1 MAASETRAI
10 DALPL
15 ESLRAK
21 YANLASKYQQLV
33 ERVDHRATQDLTIYK
48 LGTWGL
54 QATSAALA
62 VVDTGRIALA
72 NARFTSLS
80 RTLAGPLICIEPEKG
95 KPYPNL
101 RALAMAEAIALSEGR
116 QSARELRYRDAG
128 SSAVLSIRLERSR
141 GARDPA
147 VLLIAENVT
156 EHARRDSELER
167 TREALLHRERLRV
180 LGELA
185 VSIAHD
191 LGNTLR
197 GTSFQLTMLEDAAL
211 PPDKRAEAVRGIAAR
226 IEIASAV
233 ISRLHDFARTGS
245 LKTAAVQLQRIV
257 SQAVAIVE
265 TELREGEPVEV
276 RVSVPELPQVR
287 GSAPELSLLF
297 VNLLRNA
304 RQAMPEG
311 GTISIAAQRR
321 GDSVVVT
328 VADQGTGI
336 PAEVQARLFE
346 PFFTTK
352 GAEGT
357 GLGLWLAAG
366 TMARLGGTIRAVNQP
381 QGGALFSLTFPI
393 VEAIP
398 RNRRRAA
405 SRTAAPA
412 GRPARATRRKR
423 PAPRN
428 GRQT

>member
-1 MAASETRAI
+1 MAAGETRAT
-10 DALPL
+10 DLLPI

-21 YANLASKYQQLV
+21 YANLAAKYQQLV
-33 ERVDHRATQDLTIYK
+33 ERVDQRATHDLTIYK

-54 QATSAALA
+54 KATSAALA
-62 VVDTGRIALA
+62 VVETDRITLA
-72 NARFTSLS
+72 NARFTSMA
-80 RTLAGPLICIEPEKG
+80 RTLAGPLIRIEPETA

-101 RALAMAEAIALSEGR
+101 RALAMGEATALIEGR

-128 SSAVLSIRLERSR
+128 STAVLSIRLERNR
-141 GARDPA
+141 GAGEPA
-147 VLLIAENVT
+147 VLLIAEDVT
-156 EHARRDSELER
+156 EHARRDSDLER

-197 GTSFQLTMLEDAAL
+197 GTSFQLAMLEDPAL
-211 PPDKRAEAVRGIAAR
+211 PADKRAEALRGIAER

-233 ISRLHDFARTGS
+233 ISRLHEFARTGS

-311 GTISIAAQRR
+311 GIISIAARR
-321 GDSVVVT
+321 REDSVVVT

-336 PAEVQARLFE
+336 PADVQPRLFE

-352 GAEGT
+352 GAQGT

-366 TMARLGGTIRAVNQP
+366 TMARLGGAISAINRP
-381 QGGALFSLTFPI
+381 QGGALFSLTFPV

-398 RNRRRAA
+398 RNRRLAA
-405 SRTAAPA
+405 SRTA
-412 GRPARATRRKR
+412 GHDERPARAPRRKR
-423 PAPRN
+423 RARRN
-428 GRQT
+428 ARRT